1 MNKHKKHKYSHKP
14 GGQNNKNAPP
24 KTQRLTADQSS
35 VYDSF
40 SLKMGENYKLSK
52 VLQISWPVYKVELE
66 VTVESEPE
74 DVLKEI
80 HLMLLNIIKLGINT
94 TDEIAA
100 FLGLNANDFI
110 LDELYELRRNNLLK
124 YYDDKYVVEAP
135 GRDFLSKKGFIPVPE
150 KRKYDFCV
158 NGVSGAIERA
168 RDIKDAGHDYIK
180 FPCDITQ
187 VGYNFIE
194 ENWTKI
200 CARFKTDFTKQEL
213 TGLSNG
219 RQGIKSKL
227 YFEERYLLVY
237 IEKNAQNEGSA
248 KIVLIDAYNK
258 VELKDDQS
266 ALNAI
271 VSKYSEILFK
281 TLEDYEYTSVAP
293 KDIHPLE
300 SKVKSID
307 GFLPINFRE
316 VDDYIRYALKEG
328 QTVYL
333 EVPRLLKKALK
344 FKIEIEQFL
353 KREGTKIYIVYGVSE
368 DYEHDANT
376 VKEFRVLRSVYQ
388 NLHFI
393 DLPDHIYRNRLGFSG
408 AHRRVIVK
416 DHDFYIETSYN
427 YFTLDFD
434 KKQKVSIESATIFNK
449 NVGEYFNAIFKQ
461 YKL

>member
-1 MNKHKKHKYSHKP
+1 MNKPKKHKYIHKS
-14 GGQNNKNAPP
+14 GGHQNKNVPP

-40 SLKMGENYKLSK
+40 SLKMGENYKLTN

-80 HLMLLNIIKLGINT
+80 HLMLLNIVTKGIDS
-94 TDEIAA
+94 TDEIAN
-100 FLGLNANDFI
+100 FLGLEANDFI
-110 LDELYELRRNNLLK
+110 LDELYELRKNKLLK
-124 YYDDKYVVEAP
+124 YYNDKYSIDKD
-135 GRDFLSKKGFIPVPE
+135 GRDFLSKRGFIPVPE
-150 KRKYDFCV
+150 KRKYDICV
-158 NGVSGAIERA
+158 NGISGAIEKA
-168 RDIKDAGHDYIK
+168 RDIKDADSNFTP

-194 ENWTKI
+194 ENWTKV
-200 CARFKTDFTKQEL
+200 CASFKTDFAKQEL

-227 YFEERYLLVY
+227 YFEERYLLVFT
-237 IEKNAQNEGSA
+237 EKTTQNEGSA
-248 KIVLIDAYNK
+248 KIVLIDAYSK
-258 VELKDDQS
+258 VELKHDQA
-266 ALNAI
+266 ALNSI
-271 VSKYSEILFK
+271 ISKYNDVLFK
-281 TLEDYEYTSVAP
+281 SLEGYEYTSVAS
-293 KDIHPLE
+293 KEVHPLE

-307 GFLPINFRE
+307 GFLPINFRD
-316 VDDYIRYALKEG
+316 VDDYLRYALKDG
-328 QTVYL
+328 KTVYL

-344 FKIEIEQFL
+344 FKLEIEHFL
-353 KREGTKIYIVYGVSE
+353 KREGTKLYIVYGVSE

-376 VKEFRVLRSVYQ
+376 VKEFRVLRSIYQ
-388 NLHFI
+388 NFHFI

-449 NVGEYFNAIFKQ
+449 NVGDYINAIFKL